1 MFTVFLA
8 LGGNQ
13 GNRLAYLN
21 KALFYISEMI
31 GDIIHESSIF
41 ETEPWGFDDESYFL
55 NKVVMLKT
63 QLLPTEIL
71 AQIRI
76 IENLLERKRKT
87 IGYEGRTIDLDIL
100 FFNNEIIDSK
110 PELVVP
116 HPHLH
121 ERKFVLIPLNEIAPN
136 FIHPVLL
143 KSVKELVYE
152 CGDTCEIR
160 HFREN

>member
-1 MFTVFLA
+1 
-8 LGGNQ
+8 
-13 GNRLAYLN
+13 
-21 KALFYISEMI
+21 MI